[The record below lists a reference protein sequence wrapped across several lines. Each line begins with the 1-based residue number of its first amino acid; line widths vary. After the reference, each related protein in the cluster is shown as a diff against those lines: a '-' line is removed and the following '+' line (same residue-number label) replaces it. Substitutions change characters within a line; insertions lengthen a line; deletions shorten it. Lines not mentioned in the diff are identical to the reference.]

1 MRGERERL
9 ASERG
14 RGSERGLGRE
24 EIASGL
30 SHRGPSAEQ
39 TYPNLIIT
47 DQDDRMNMAD

>member
-14 RGSERGLGRE
+14 RGSEGKG
-24 EIASGL
+24 EIVSGL

-47 DQDDRMNMAD
+47 DRDGRMNMAD